1 MLTLVEVV
9 GVFLDTLMG
18 IEFSL
23 QHLAEYLCIV
33 TERCLVQTEKGR
45 MNSQTAK
52 SKYPQCQKCINF
64 CG

>member
-1 MLTLVEVV
+1 MLTVLKVV
-9 GVFLDTLMG
+9 AVLLDTLMG
-18 IEFSL
+18 IEFPL

-52 SKYPQCQKCINF
+52 SKYPQCQKRINF
-64 CG
+64 YS